1 MMKIIALFAVFMAAS
16 TVSTGGQ
23 TEPDN
28 STTPALDLDGLAVAT
43 FASGC
48 FWCVEAIYESLEGVD
63 HAVSGYSGGQTD
75 EPTYQE
81 VGGGRT
87 GHAESVQ
94 VTYDPEV
101 ISFQDLVDVY
111 FMSQDPTQANGQGPD
126 RGAAYRSIIFYR
138 TDEERRIAEEAK
150 AELAAS
156 GKYTQPIAAEI
167 EAFSKFWEAEA
178 YHQDF
183 ERRNPNH
190 PYVRNVSIP
199 RLERFQQACPLL
211 LK

>member
-1 MMKIIALFAVFMAAS
+1 MMKIIALFAAFMVAS

-28 STTPALDLDGLAVAT
+28 PTTPARELDGLAVAT

-63 HAVSGYSGGQTD
+63 HAVSGYSGGKTE

-101 ISFQDLVDVY
+101 ISFRDLVDVY
-111 FMSQDPTQANGQGPD
+111 FLSQDPTQVNGQGPD

-138 TDEERRIAEEAK
+138 TDEERRIAEAAK
-150 AELAAS
+150 VDLTAS
-156 GKYTQPIAAEI
+156 GKYTKPIAAEI
-167 EAFSKFWEAEA
+167 EAFRKFWEAEA